1 MPGGTNLPRIRDY
14 NQGVVLE
21 AIRIGDGIS
30 RVKIA
35 EDTGLTAQTVSNIVR
50 RLLEEGLVVEAGV
63 DPSGR
68 KPRVKLRINPETRY
82 AVGVLMDRD
91 GISLALLALDGSV
104 VASSSQPLT
113 VPAHE
118 TGAIIDMVARCI
130 GEMIENSQIPEHKIL
145 GVGVGWPG
153 PMDHER
159 GIVYEPLDLFGQN
172 WKELNLKKALE
183 DRTGLRVL
191 VDNDATAAAIG
202 EHWVGGA
209 QNATNYAYI
218 FMGAGIGAGIFL
230 QDQIYR
236 GDTTNAGE
244 FGHITINF
252 EGPPCFCGNRGCLET
267 YCSPVAMVT
276 KVKALLEEN
285 KPSLL
290 SKGRGKID
298 FEAVSKAA
306 LEGDALAL
314 SVVKESARIL
324 AAGIVSLVNL
334 LDIRLVILGGN
345 KLHPL
350 RHIYQ
355 SEVDKALN
363 ERLITRNVKPVTV
376 ELSMA
381 GEFAGAVGAAAL
393 VLHEIYTPRLA
404 GLGQSS

>member
-1 MPGGTNLPRIRDY
+1 
-14 NQGVVLE
+14 
-21 AIRIGDGIS
+21 
-30 RVKIA
+30 
-35 EDTGLTAQTVSNIVR
+35 
-50 RLLEEGLVVEAGV
+50 
-63 DPSGR
+63 
-68 KPRVKLRINPETRY
+68 
-82 AVGVLMDRD
+82 
-91 GISLALLALDGSV
+91 
-104 VASSSQPLT
+104 
-113 VPAHE
+113 
-118 TGAIIDMVARCI
+118 
-130 GEMIENSQIPEHKIL
+130 
-145 GVGVGWPG
+145 
-153 PMDHER
+153 
-159 GIVYEPLDLFGQN
+159 
-172 WKELNLKKALE
+172 
-183 DRTGLRVL
+183 
-191 VDNDATAAAIG
+191 
-202 EHWVGGA
+202 
-209 QNATNYAYI
+209 
-218 FMGAGIGAGIFL
+218 MGAGIGAGIFL

-244 FGHITINF
+244 FGHITINY
-252 EGPPCFCGNRGCLET
+252 EGPLCFCGNRGCLET
-267 YCSPVAMVT
+267 YCSPVAMVA
-276 KVKALLEEN
+276 KVKALLEET

-290 SKGRGKID
+290 SGGGSKID

-306 LEGDALAL
+306 LEGDELAL
-314 SVVKESARIL
+314 SVVKESAYIL